1 MAIHKF
7 VICIVA
13 GLSLTGCASTEGVRF
28 QALAQQQALVRDG
41 RAALVSKKQNSLVI
55 IRPAARQMETGRRPV
70 YVVGLFNSS
79 ANPSDFRVAD
89 ISVTQSI
96 GGHIVPLPVVPYEQL
111 VQEERTRQV
120 VSALLVTAAA
130 VGNAHSARQAGFDD
144 PTAAAIAQGNASA
157 QNDAMIASAVAT
169 GQANMAALEKGVIK
183 DNTLLPGEWY
193 GGQLHFA
200 PPESDSSGPK
210 TYRITIPIGA
220 DVHEIEVS
228 QGAVTS

>member
-1 MAIHKF
+1 MRLDLRKLRF
-7 VICIVA
+7 RQPKLVA
-13 GLSLTGCASTEGVRF
+13 THLCLLFGSRESRHYVRANTF
-28 QALAQQQALVRDG
+28 MGPDP
-41 RAALVSKKQNSLVI
+41 KKQNSIVMI
-55 IRPAARQMETGRRPV
+55 TPAARQMERGRRPV
-70 YVVGLFNSS
+70 YVVGLFNNSG
-79 ANPSDFRVAD
+79 NPLDFRVAD
-89 ISVTQSI
+89 ISVAQSI
-96 GGHIVPLPVVPYEQL
+96 GGRIVYLPVVPYEEL

-130 VGNAHSARQAGFDD
+130 VGNAHSARQVDD

-200 PPESDSSGPK
+200 PPESDTSGPK
-210 TYRITIPIGA
+210 TYRIIIPIGA